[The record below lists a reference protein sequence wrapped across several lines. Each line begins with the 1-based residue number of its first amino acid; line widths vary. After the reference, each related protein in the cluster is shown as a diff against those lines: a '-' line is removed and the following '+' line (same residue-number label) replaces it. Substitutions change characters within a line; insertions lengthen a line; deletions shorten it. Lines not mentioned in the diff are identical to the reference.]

1 MVVYF
6 LMLNMILAVVM
17 KTYEEVQRTLKL
29 QNKTE
34 VPDLDGPG
42 LGFRVSVMKTYVEVQ
57 HTLKLQNKTEVSH
70 LTLGFRLEGPGLRG
84 SLRV

>member
-34 VPDLDGPG
+34 VPDLDGPVFEDLG
-42 LGFRVSVMKTYVEVQ
+42 LGF
-57 HTLKLQNKTEVSH
+57 
-70 LTLGFRLEGPGLRG
+70 GI
-84 SLRV
+84 